1 MLSGHGPGG
10 VGIRRV
16 GEWEQ
21 AGGEGRLGGRVN
33 PRLGRGG
40 RLGSGAVSKWSEK
53 LVASAKARLVLA
65 PGRLP
70 CDEAEAFKRFLKVE
84 SQRLRILHRGGM
96 SGRDLC
102 RARAEMMDVLLQH
115 AFDGYLAAFSKIHPR
130 EPLALVA
137 LGGYGRGELNPF
149 SDVDILVL
157 HERRV
162 ADASPLLKAIMEKYV
177 PFSWAIGLECHP
189 LVRNLDDCVRE
200 AGRRMESKTALLEAR
215 RIWGDQ
221 RLFEQ
226 MRIIVDDRAVRG
238 HEDAYVEER
247 LKDQEERRAKWGHSS
262 SLLEP
267 NVKSGCGGLRDYQSL
282 KWMAMVKFRVRELR
296 DLVATGRLSEADC
309 NQMEQAYDFLLR
321 VRNEMHYQQERKNDV
336 LTRALQPSVA
346 FQLGYTDR
354 SMGRRVE
361 RFMGDYYRHVRNL
374 HLLTR
379 NAERRL
385 ALRSPGR
392 LRRLGRFIK
401 SATPFRDAV
410 IDGFRVTD
418 GELLPS
424 ATRIFKDQPRRLMR
438 AFLLAQQR
446 GLQLHPDLED
456 LIRRNLSLVNRGFLA
471 DAHVHQ
477 SFIEILNQRGNV
489 SRVVWAMHE
498 TGFLG
503 KYISAFHKLTSKVQH
518 EFFHLYTAD
527 EHTLVCLE
535 MLDRIWDSKTEPFG
549 HYAEIFR
556 ALDRPYVLYLALLL
570 HDVGKA
576 ADTRDH
582 AEDSVRVALSQTRR
596 LGLPSPAAST
606 VAFLVR
612 HHLLM
617 VRLSQKLDLD
627 DPEVI
632 RGFATTVQT
641 PEHLNLLTLHTFAD
655 SMGTSESL
663 WTAFKESLLWTLHRR
678 TEQVL
683 SGDNRF
689 REAAEERLKSMRAE
703 VRRIAPRTFHAEEID
718 AHFANLPE
726 RYFIAHTP
734 KEIAADVTL
743 AHRFMW
749 NQLAPDDRALDPVI
763 AWHGEPDRGYTAL
776 KVCTWDRPRLFNRIA
791 GALAAANLNILGAR
805 IFSRPDGPVFDTFFV
820 NDPVTG
826 KLAGRE
832 EREKAEELL
841 TSSLRSEDVDF
852 SALIARRKPSGPLYR
867 PAAYEAV
874 ASRISFDNSIARGR
888 TVIEIEAEDRV
899 GLLFDVTRTLA
910 DLGLDI
916 SFARINTEKGAAVDT
931 FYVSETDGSAVA
943 VGDRQTAVE
952 KALRLVLD
960 RPRLSSGKG

>member
-1 MLSGHGPGG
+1 M
-10 VGIRRV
+10 
-16 GEWEQ
+16 
-21 AGGEGRLGGRVN
+21 
-33 PRLGRGG
+33 
-40 RLGSGAVSKWSEK
+40 SKWSEK
-53 LVASAKARLVLA
+53 LAASAKARLVVP

-70 CDEAEAFKRFLKVE
+70 CEQAEAFRRFLKVE
-84 SQRLRILHRGGM
+84 TQRLRIVHRGGM
-96 SGRDLC
+96 GGRELC
-102 RARAEMMDVLLQH
+102 QARSEVMDVLLRH
-115 AFDGYLAAFSKIHPR
+115 AFDGYLAAFVGQHRP

-137 LGGYGRGELNPF
+137 LGGYGRRELNPF

-162 ADASPLLKAIMEKYV
+162 SDASPLLKAIMEKYV
-177 PFSWAIGLECHP
+177 PFSWAIGLESHP

-200 AGRRMESKTALLEAR
+200 AAKKMESKTALLEAR
-215 RIWGDQ
+215 LIWGDHP
-221 RLFEQ
+221 LFEQ
-226 MRIIVDDRAVRG
+226 MRIIVRDRAVRG

-247 LKDQEERRAKWGHSS
+247 LKDQESRRAKWGHNSN
-262 SLLEP
+262 LLEP

-282 KWMAMVKFRVRELR
+282 RWMAMVKFRVKELE
-296 DLVATGRLSEADC
+296 DLVKDGRLSATDW
-309 NQMEQAYDFLLR
+309 NQMERAYDFLLR
-321 VRNEMHYQQERKNDV
+321 VRNEMHYQQERRNDI

-346 FQLGYTDR
+346 YQLGYTER
-354 SMGRRVE
+354 SLGRRVE

-401 SATPFRDAV
+401 AASPFRDAV

-424 ATRIFKDQPRRLMR
+424 ATRIFRDQPRRLMR

-456 LIRRNLSLVNRGFLA
+456 LIRRNLSLVKRDFLA
-471 DAHVHQ
+471 DEHVHQ
-477 SFIEILNQRGNV
+477 SFVEILNQRGNV
-489 SRVVWAMHE
+489 SRVLWAMHE

-503 KYISAFHKLTSKVQH
+503 KYISAFHKLTAKVQH

-535 MLDRIWDSKTEPFG
+535 MLDRIWDSKTEPFS
-549 HYAEIFR
+549 HYSEIFK
-556 ALDRPYVLYLALLL
+556 ALDRPYVLYLAMLL

-596 LGLPSPAAST
+596 LGLPPPAAAT

-617 VRLSQKLDLD
+617 ARISQKLDLD

-632 RGFATTVQT
+632 RTFATTVQT
-641 PEHLNLLTLHTFAD
+641 PEQLNLLALHTFAD

-683 SGDNRF
+683 TGDHRF
-689 REAAEERLKSMRAE
+689 REAADERLKSIRAE
-703 VRRIAPRTFHAEEID
+703 VRRLAPRTFHDEEID
-718 AHFANLPE
+718 AHFVNLPE
-726 RYFIAHTP
+726 RYFVAHTP
-734 KEIAADVTL
+734 REVAADVAL

-749 NQLAPDDRALDPVI
+749 NQLSPEDRTLAPVVS
-763 AWHGEPDRGYTAL
+763 WHAEPDRGYAAL

-805 IFSRPDGPVFDTFFV
+805 IFSRADGPVFDTFFV
-820 NDPVTG
+820 NEPSTG
-826 KLAGRE
+826 KLPGRE
-832 EREKAEELL
+832 ARESAEQILTALL
-841 TSSLRSEDVDF
+841 TGKELDLAS
-852 SALIARRKPSGPLYR
+852 LIAKHKPSGPLYR
-867 PAAYEAV
+867 PAAYESV
-874 ASRISFDNSIARGR
+874 ASRVAFDNQIARDR

-899 GLLFDVTRTLA
+899 GLLFDLTRTLA

-931 FYVSETDGSAVA
+931 FYVGEFGGSKVA
-943 VGDRQTAVE
+943 AGERQAEVE
-952 KALRLVLD
+952 RALRLTLE
-960 RPRLSSGKG
+960 RPRVPATKP